1 MTTNPVSDRYD
12 RDYRADLTHL
22 INQYNRLDDADDRLP
37 IFKHALTTTRHPHPH
52 QTPRPTPNTNTTTRH
67 PHPDETP

>member
-1 MTTNPVSDRYD
+1 MTNNPVSDRYD

-37 IFKHALTTTRHPHPH
+37 IFKHALTTTRHPHP
-52 QTPRPTPNTNTTTRH
+52 
-67 PHPDETP
+67 DETP

>member
-1 MTTNPVSDRYD
+1 MDDNPASDRYD

-22 INQYNRLDDADDRLP
+22 ISQYNRLDDADDRLP
-37 IFKHALTTTRHPHPH
+37 VFKHALTSV
-52 QTPRPTPNTNTTTRH
+52 RH